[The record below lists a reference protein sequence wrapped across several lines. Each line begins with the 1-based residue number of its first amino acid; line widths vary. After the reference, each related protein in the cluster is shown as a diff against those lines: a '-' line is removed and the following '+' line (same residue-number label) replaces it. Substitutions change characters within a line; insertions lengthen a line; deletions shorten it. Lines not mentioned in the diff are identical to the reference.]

1 MNASKTG
8 DNAMSATRFAAA
20 LLLGGLATPAALA
33 GHNEPP
39 APAYEALVAC
49 QSIEA
54 ETERL
59 ACLDRELANFAEAV
73 ESRRVVVIERDA
85 VRALERESF
94 GIEMPGIQ
102 RLTGLLRRGGSEL
115 NGPETETLADGSQVV
130 YRADGGVEEMRSLP
144 VTAVRY
150 DRAGMAIVTLANG
163 QVWIQTDSTSFGR
176 VTRARLDNGITAD
189 LFPGAL
195 GSNFMALSH
204 HPRRFRARRLE

>member
-1 MNASKTG
+1 MLGAL
-8 DNAMSATRFAAA
+8 SA
-20 LLLGGLATPAALA
+20 PAALA
-33 GHNEPP
+33 AQSEPP
-39 APAYEALVAC
+39 APAYEALMAC
-49 QSIEA
+49 RSVEVEA
-54 ETERL
+54 ERL

-73 ESRRVVVIERDA
+73 EARRVVVIERDA

-102 RLTGLLRRGGSEL
+102 RLTGLLRRGGSEPA
-115 NGPETETLADGSQVV
+115 GPETETLADGSQIV

-176 VTRARLDNGITAD
+176 VTRARLESGLTAD

-204 HPRRFRARRLE
+204 HPRRFRTRRLE